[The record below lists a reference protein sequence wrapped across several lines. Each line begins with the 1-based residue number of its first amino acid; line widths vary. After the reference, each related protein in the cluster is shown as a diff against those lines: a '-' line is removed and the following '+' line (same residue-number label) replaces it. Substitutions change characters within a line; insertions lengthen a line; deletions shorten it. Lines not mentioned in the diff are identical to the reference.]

1 MAPCHVPLPLTICCA
16 FDLFLFPPLFGFE
29 SRFPCFGPGKGGW
42 KRRLY
47 GSLAD
52 QITHSWN
59 NKSSNKKH
67 MPVRLIKH
75 REYSGLPLRP
85 TVSIKLPL
93 ACFRRFHV
101 GSKFTDKIVYF
112 CVSRATKKKNAWNQ
126 REGGIIFPT
135 LAHFNCMHISR
146 NELKVTDKR
155 HVPERQ

>member
-1 MAPCHVPLPLTICCA
+1 MPCSAASDHLLCLRPFFYFHRFSDSNRVFHVSDLGKVDGREGFTVRWPTKLLTLGTTRARI
-16 FDLFLFPPLFGFE
+16 
-29 SRFPCFGPGKGGW
+29 
-42 KRRLY
+42 
-47 GSLAD
+47 
-52 QITHSWN
+52 
-59 NKSSNKKH
+59 KKH

-101 GSKFTDKIVYF
+101 GWKFTDKIVYF

>member
-1 MAPCHVPLPLTICCA
+1 MFRCLWPFVVPST
-16 FDLFLFPPLFGFE
+16 FFLFPPLFGFE
-29 SRFPCFGPGKGGW
+29 SRFPCFGPGKGGC

-85 TVSIKLPL
+85 TVSIKLLL
-93 ACFRRFHV
+93 ACSSRFHV
-101 GSKFTDKIVYF
+101 GWKFTDKIVYF
-112 CVSRATKKKNAWNQ
+112 CVSRNEKEKCLESERGRNY
-126 REGGIIFPT
+126 FPT